1 MTSYTD
7 IISGLDR
14 PDRSGEE
21 IRGELPKG
29 NVPEDPDR
37 SDEDD
42 RRSGELT
49 MELGTWGR
57 VLLPYVGRSATVQGT
72 VVVKCECK
80 NEHFTLGPMAIH
92 PDPVDLDRVNR
103 TGLTVNRCVA
113 KDGGLIGDHNGS
125 INRLIWEDALDEWSQ
140 IDDGRRLIHTRSVM
154 GTDRSNCQKNHTLE
168 LRRELRRGGI
178 GHVPENRWV
187 SWKSGNNRGK

>member
-1 MTSYTD
+1 M
-7 IISGLDR
+7 
-14 PDRSGEE
+14 
-21 IRGELPKG
+21 
-29 NVPEDPDR
+29 
-37 SDEDD
+37 
-42 RRSGELT
+42 
-49 MELGTWGR
+49 
-57 VLLPYVGRSATVQGT
+57 
-72 VVVKCECK
+72 VKCSCK
-80 NEHFTLGPMAIH
+80 NEHFTLGPTAIVDH

-140 IDDGRRLIHTRSVM
+140 IDDGRRLIYTRSVM